1 MYQLVH
7 VNVLDG
13 TQIVVPRH
21 HPQRYFVLK
30 FSRRSA
36 LATAAAAAVAL
47 PALAKPEVAIAAA
60 KARVVNP
67 VRIRNV
73 EIGTGRTKTI
83 VSLIEAT
90 PDAVLSRA
98 RQFGGMDQI
107 DTVEFRLDHLD
118 TREPRTI
125 AAMIRPVADA
135 IKGKP
140 LVITFR
146 TKDEGGEKAIAPADY
161 AALYD
166 AVLGSGAGDI
176 IDIQAAL
183 LDAPA
188 VAALKARAQK
198 AGRRVILSHHD
209 FKKTPPVD
217 TMIALL
223 RRQQDLGAD
232 ICKVA
237 VMPQQPD
244 DVLRLLEATWTMRRD
259 HADRPLITM
268 SMGGIGTV
276 SRLAGETFGSALSF
290 GTVGNSSAPGQ
301 VDVTEL
307 RATIDSLHQALDG

>member
-1 MYQLVH
+1 
-7 VNVLDG
+7 
-13 TQIVVPRH
+13 VPFGH
-21 HPQRYFVLK
+21 HPQRYFVLT
-30 FSRRSA
+30 FSRRT
-36 LATAAAAAVAL
+36 ATAAAAAVTL
-47 PALAKPEVAIAAA
+47 PAFAKQEAAITAA
-60 KARVVNP
+60 KARVVTP
-67 VRIRNV
+67 VQIRDV
-73 EIGTGRTKTI
+73 EIGAGRTKTI

-98 RQFGGMDQI
+98 RLFAGMDQV
-107 DTVEFRLDHLD
+107 DAVEFRLDHLG
-118 TREPRTI
+118 TRDPATI

-140 LVITFR
+140 LVVTFR

-166 AVLGSGAGDI
+166 AVVSSGAGDI

-183 LDAPA
+183 LDSPV
-188 VAALKARAQK
+188 VAAMKARAQK

-209 FKKTPPVD
+209 FKKTPPTA

-232 ICKVA
+232 LCKIA

-290 GTVGNSSAPGQ
+290 GTAGNSSAPGQ
-301 VDVTEL
+301 VDVIDL